1 MVGELFELRPANR
14 APLPLSFAVVVV
26 LVRAADVEQFV
37 AIVVA
42 GFLVATIIR
51 SEPKGLLGRSLLYF
65 ERLAE
70 ALAAGAVY
78 HAVIDTSSGPDTRA
92 VVLGA
97 LAAAAI
103 VEILVAD
110 AVTFV
115 RERRIAPIRARGA
128 DLALVTSG
136 MLMAVGYGGIDGEGR
151 LGLWGPLLFCIPLLA
166 AWYSFELLA
175 STRRSFRQ
183 TVRALGE
190 APELGGLV
198 RAGHV
203 DHVAELA
210 VAMGEELDL
219 PETEVAHLETAALLH
234 HLGAVCLDEPDGE
247 EPLDAGAVA
256 EAGAAMLRG
265 SEALAPAGDIVAAEP
280 SLHRAP
286 GITSAPPSALAGQ
299 ILKVASAFDELTEG
313 DPVARGVGARSALH
327 RAPLRLRRSGRRRA
341 GACARATRRAGR
353 PRLTAAL
360 GTATPRAPG
369 TEEGQLADPD
379 RDHEVADREDLVERF
394 RQHDLVAQESEQ
406 VVVALRAVLHRL
418 FDRLLDPVPV
428 LVVADRGRG
437 HALVQ
442 PDDQRVRARCRTR

>member
-1 MVGELFELRPANR
+1 VSRTARVAIVAGVGTVLAIGAVVAELDSAVSDLIILGTALVIGELFELRPANR

-26 LVRAADVEQFV
+26 LLRAADVEQFV
-37 AIVVA
+37 AIVVTA
-42 GFLVATIIR
+42 FLVATLLR
-51 SEPKGLLGRSLLYF
+51 SEPKTAFRRALLYF

-78 HAVIDTSSGPDTRA
+78 HAIIDRSSGPDTRA

-97 LAAAAI
+97 LAAAAV

-110 AVTFV
+110 VVTLI
-115 RERRIAPIRARGA
+115 REHRMAPIRARGA

-203 DHVAELA
+203 DRVAELA
-210 VAMGEELDL
+210 VAMGEELEL
-219 PETEVAHLETAALLH
+219 PEADVAHLETAALLH
-234 HLGAVCLDEPDGE
+234 HLGAVCLDEPVDDRQ
-247 EPLDAGAVA
+247 LDPNAVA

-280 SLHRAP
+280 LLHRTP
-286 GITSAPPSALAGQ
+286 GITSSPPSALAGQ

-313 DPVARGVGARSALH
+313 DPEHATWALEALYTGPLYVYDGRVVGALERVLERRGLLAARG
-327 RAPLRLRRSGRRRA
+327 
-341 GACARATRRAGR
+341 
-353 PRLTAAL
+353 
-360 GTATPRAPG
+360 
-369 TEEGQLADPD
+369 
-379 RDHEVADREDLVERF
+379 
-394 RQHDLVAQESEQ
+394 
-406 VVVALRAVLHRL
+406 
-418 FDRLLDPVPV
+418 
-428 LVVADRGRG
+428 
-437 HALVQ
+437 
-442 PDDQRVRARCRTR
+442 